1 MEYYQLEPWG
11 ERRADLRAGTIAAV
25 LVNGN
30 PHRGPNARPV
40 KPEDFFPTLTD
51 NPLGIV
57 VQPLE
62 EMKLAAQ
69 QMAAMFSGKMS
80 GPVGPHG
87 ARIMNPGAK

>member
-30 PHRGPNARPV
+30 PHRSENARSV
-40 KPEDFFPTLTD
+40 KPEDFFPTLSD
-51 NPLGIV
+51 NPGGIT

-62 EMKLAAQ
+62 EMKLAAM
-69 QMAAMFSGKMS
+69 QMAAMLGGRQAPM
-80 GPVGPHG
+80 GPNGV
-87 ARIMNPGAK
+87 RIMNPGAK